1 MAKKDFYIP
10 PGENKFYVQALL
22 LSKVVE
28 RILSKR
34 AGIYLSARPQLQRG
48 NIVSFM
54 KKMRINGL
62 TKFDEKTFISYV
74 NYFKNEVDMD
84 KNKAAGA
91 IIVYIPETFV
101 YRLMHK
107 LDYPVEDEADI
118 RGLLDACG
126 TFCNLV
132 AGNFK
137 SGLRQIG
144 YQELVMSHFSAYENS
159 VFNGVPFDFDE
170 EEYFQVSF
178 DIEKE
183 TRIVVDMTLGE
194 IDHELEVATDWSFF
208 EQEE

>member
-1 MAKKDFYIP
+1 MTKKRFYIP

-34 AGIYLSARPQLQRG
+34 AGIFLSSRPQMERG

-74 NYFKNEVDMD
+74 NYFRKESDMD
-84 KNKAAGA
+84 KGNAAGA
-91 IIVYIPETFV
+91 VIVYIPETYV

-107 LDYPVEDEADI
+107 LDYPVEDETDI
-118 RGLLDACG
+118 SGLLDACG

-137 SGLRQIG
+137 NGLTQIG
-144 YQELVMSHFSAYENS
+144 YQELVMSHFSSHENS
-159 VFNGVPFDFDE
+159 VFNGIPFDNNE
-170 EEYFQVSF
+170 EEYFQISF
-178 DIEKE
+178 EIEREK
-183 TRIVVDMTLGE
+183 RIVVDLTLGD
-194 IDHELEVATDWSFF
+194 IGHEFEVKDWTFF
-208 EQEE
+208 EDE